1 VTFDWWV
8 VWEHRDRFLDGALL
22 TIVLTVATMAI
33 AVPGGLLLAF
43 LRLSPWTP
51 VRALA
56 TAFVEFFRATPLILQ
71 VYWIFYV
78 LPATFGIRLPEF
90 ATGLV
95 ALSMNVSAFNSET
108 FRAGIVSIRAGQW
121 HAGLA
126 LGMSRAQL
134 MRHVVLPQAVTR
146 VLPALAST
154 WVSLFK
160 DTSLVSTIAVME
172 LSYVSM
178 QIRAQTFRILEVLTA
193 MAALYWLMGYP
204 QAKFVDW
211 MHRRYKVV
219 E

>member
-146 VLPALAST
+146 VLPALEH
-154 WVSLFK
+154 VRVRQNQHL
-160 DTSLVSTIAVME
+160 
-172 LSYVSM
+172 
-178 QIRAQTFRILEVLTA
+178 
-193 MAALYWLMGYP
+193 
-204 QAKFVDW
+204 
-211 MHRRYKVV
+211 
-219 E
+219 